1 MLSIKNNLQV
11 IAASYNNFLGWT
23 ITKSTDLHDRDELLI
38 YPKSE
43 SDFRP
48 INEND
53 LSNKKDGIHFY
64 SLEEILNELQKYKEF
79 DIDYTG
85 RIKVYVWK
93 GGTK

>member
-38 YPKSE
+38 YPKCE

-48 INEND
+48 IYENYNT
-53 LSNKKDGIHFY
+53 NKKEGIHFY
-64 SLEEILNELQKYKEF
+64 TLKEILNELEKYKEF
-79 DIDYTG
+79 DIDYMG

-93 GGTK
+93 GTK

>member
-38 YPKSE
+38 YPKCE

-48 INEND
+48 IYEND
-53 LSNKKDGIHFY
+53 TSNKKEGIHFY
-64 SLEEILNELQKYKEF
+64 TLKEILNELEKYKEF
-79 DIDYTG
+79 DIDYMG
-85 RIKVYVWK
+85 RM
-93 GGTK
+93 

>member
-53 LSNKKDGIHFY
+53 LSNKRLFLNNLRYFPAFAYHIVS
-64 SLEEILNELQKYKEF
+64 SLNF
-79 DIDYTG
+79 
-85 RIKVYVWK
+85 
-93 GGTK
+93 

>member
-1 MLSIKNNLQV
+1 MLVFQDVLKIISKEIG
-11 IAASYNNFLGWT
+11 FLGWT
-23 ITKSTDLHDRDELLI
+23 ITNSQDFLNRDELLI

-48 INEND
+48 INDNY

-79 DIDYTG
+79 DIDYMG